1 MLSEGCATAIKQYRR
16 TWQEPEAKNICEGVT
31 LSLNPPLRFHPR
43 PDNFYTLTSKQ
54 LNKMSKS
61 RNNIP
66 RAAIHVGSPA
76 KSFSAAEGYEPERRG
91 WDENTY
97 RLKNQ
102 DTNNHY
108 DFSRKHLNFEINS
121 QGEIVPLGSNPVPL
135 HERWQKRLEEL
146 GFKPYMDK
154 NNPLGISDNSP
165 NCTVG
170 IIVSGDHRVLTRL
183 AFGDQDVD
191 FTLQKSNAHVV
202 LKQGIKDWALDTYH
216 WACDRW
222 GAENIIGFDV
232 HLDETT
238 PHIQIQTIPVAKIKA
253 RGRAPAKYVHK
264 DDKSKVLSH
273 KEWKK
278 LPEGIRSN
286 FIRTEVERREKEC
299 VSYARVWGED
309 KYAVGKTYYQ
319 MHTDYYNE
327 VGHKYG
333 LERGDDI
340 AMLPGEERRERVH
353 KSKAVLE
360 AERQAKDAIV
370 RTQMENERLE
380 DQKEKMASEV
390 QDMKKQ
396 KESLE
401 KQNDKLEGEI
411 QNKKQHKENLEGSIS
426 QLEEYAA
433 ALDIKEEDLIVP
445 TLKTNPLVKK
455 AVDAILEEL
464 GKPIPTF
471 GQKKWREERR
481 KAIKTILT
489 ELQTALME
497 AKEAHNKDILKL
509 GKSLFNKAMKEARTI
524 IEQNK
529 QLQQE
534 NARLTEENVIFRKLI
549 ASMDENAITRLRD
562 KKDAEIKELQEQLGK
577 AESEAVR
584 SGNKAYREHQRA
596 ENAESKIL
604 EMLGIPEIK
613 EIWES
618 VQQNKEAFRKQID
631 KWIKDGVAAI
641 RDYADGKGNDFR
653 PEAGNAV
660 AWGIIAEAFRYG
672 LDPTDEKQRKMAAAY
687 LLEKVSWTGISS
699 DFKISLTSSRTQQ
712 LCDAMT
718 VSKDLM
724 QNLLLMAGGRGGIS
738 IGGSG
743 SNSELTNW
751 DGTKK
756 KTGWGVG

>member
-1 MLSEGCATAIKQYRR
+1 
-16 TWQEPEAKNICEGVT
+16 
-31 LSLNPPLRFHPR
+31 
-43 PDNFYTLTSKQ
+43 
-54 LNKMSKS
+54 MSKS

-66 RAAIHVGSPA
+66 RAAIHVGAPA

-108 DFSRKHLNFEINS
+108 DFTRKHLNFEINS
-121 QGEIVPLGSNPVPL
+121 KGEIIPLCSDSVPL
-135 HERWQKRLEEL
+135 HERLQKRLDEL

-154 NNPLGISDNSP
+154 NNPLVISDNSP

-170 IIVSGDHRVLTRL
+170 IIVSGDHDVLTRL

-238 PHIQIQTIPVAKIKA
+238 PHIQIQIIPVAKTKA
-253 RGRAPAKYVHK
+253 RGRASAKYVHK

-278 LPEGIRSN
+278 LPEEIRSN
-286 FIRTEVERREKEC
+286 FVRTEVERREKEC

-327 VGHKYG
+327 VGRKYG

-353 KSKAVLE
+353 KNKAVLE
-360 AERQAKDAIV
+360 AERQAKDAIA
-370 RTQMENERLE
+370 RNQIEKDRLE
-380 DQKEKMASEV
+380 GQKEKMAGEV

-396 KESLE
+396 KECLE

-411 QNKKQHKENLEGSIS
+411 HYKEQHKEKLEGNIS
-426 QLEEYAA
+426 QLEDYAA

-445 TLKTNPLVKK
+445 TLKTDPLVKN
-455 AVDAILEEL
+455 AWDAIKTELE
-464 GKPIPTF
+464 KPIPAF
-471 GQKKWREERR
+471 GQKEWREERR
-481 KAIKTILT
+481 KAIKVILT
-489 ELQTALME
+489 EMQTALMQ
-497 AKEAHNKDILKL
+497 AKEVQKGDILKL
-509 GKSLFNKAMKEARTI
+509 GKALYNKAMQNVRAI

-529 QLQQE
+529 QLLKE
-534 NARLTEENVIFRKLI
+534 N
-549 ASMDENAITRLRD
+549 
-562 KKDAEIKELQEQLGK
+562 
-577 AESEAVR
+577 
-584 SGNKAYREHQRA
+584 
-596 ENAESKIL
+596 
-604 EMLGIPEIK
+604 PEIK

-618 VQQNKEAFRKQID
+618 IQRNKEDFSKQID
-631 KWIKDGVAAI
+631 KWIEDGVAAI
-641 RDYADGKGNDFR
+641 RNYADGKDNDFQ

-660 AWGIIAEAFRYG
+660 AWGIIAEALEYG
-672 LDPTDEKQRKMAAAY
+672 LDPTDEKQRKIAAAY

-699 DFKISLTSSRTQQ
+699 DFKIELTAARTRQ
-712 LCDAMT
+712 LCDAMK
-718 VSKDLM
+718 VSKGLM
-724 QNLLLMAGGRGGIS
+724 ANLFLAAGGRGGIS
-738 IGGSG
+738 TGGGGSNG
-743 SNSELTNW
+743 ELTNW

-756 KTGWGVG
+756 KTGWGM

>member
-1 MLSEGCATAIKQYRR
+1 
-16 TWQEPEAKNICEGVT
+16 
-31 LSLNPPLRFHPR
+31 
-43 PDNFYTLTSKQ
+43 
-54 LNKMSKS
+54 MSKS
-61 RNNIP
+61 RYNVP
-66 RAAIHVGSPA
+66 RAAIHVGAPA

-108 DFSRKHLNFEINS
+108 DFTRKHLNFEINGK
-121 QGEIVPLGSNPVPL
+121 GEIVPLCSDPVPL
-135 HERWQKRLEEL
+135 HERLQKRLDEL
-146 GFKPYMDK
+146 KFKPYMDK
-154 NNPLGISDNSP
+154 NNPLIISDNSP

-202 LKQGIKDWALDTYH
+202 LKQGIKDWALDTYR

-238 PHIQIQTIPVAKIKA
+238 PHIHIQTIPVAKTKA
-253 RGRAPAKYVHK
+253 RGRVSVKYVHK
-264 DDKSKVLSH
+264 DDKSRILSQ

-278 LPEGIRSN
+278 LPEEIRSN
-286 FIRTEVERREKEC
+286 FVRTEVERREKES

-327 VGHKYG
+327 VGRKYG

-340 AMLPGEERRERVH
+340 AMLPSEERRERVH
-353 KSKAVLE
+353 KNKAVLE

-370 RTQMENERLE
+370 RTQMENERLKG
-380 DQKEKMASEV
+380 QKEKMTSEV

-396 KESLE
+396 KECLE
-401 KQNDKLEGEI
+401 EHNDKLEGEI
-411 QNKKQHKENLEGSIS
+411 QNKEQRKENLEGCIS
-426 QLEEYAA
+426 RLEEYAA

-455 AVDAILEEL
+455 AVDAMLEEL

-471 GQKKWREERR
+471 GQKEWREERR

-509 GKSLFNKAMKEARTI
+509 GKSLYHKAMKEAGAI
-524 IEQNK
+524 IEKNK
-529 QLQQE
+529 RLQQE
-534 NARLTEENVIFRKLI
+534 NARLTEENDVLRKRI
-549 ASMDENAITRLRD
+549 ASIDENAITRLRD

-584 SGNKAYREHQRA
+584 SGNKAYGEHQRA
-596 ENAESKIL
+596 ENAENQIR
-604 EMLGIPEIK
+604 EMFDIPEIK

-618 VQQNKEAFRKQID
+618 IQQNKEAFSKQID
-631 KWIKDGVAAI
+631 KWIEDGVAAI
-641 RDYADGKGNDFR
+641 RNYANGKDNDFQ
-653 PEAGNAV
+653 PEQGNAV
-660 AWGIIAEAFRYG
+660 AWGIIAKAFEYG

-699 DFKISLTSSRTQQ
+699 DFKISLTASRTQQ

-718 VSKDLM
+718 IPKDLM
-724 QNLLLMAGGRGGIS
+724 SSLLLAAGGRGSIS
-738 IGGSG
+738 TGGGGST
-743 SNSELTNW
+743 SELTNW

-756 KTGWGVG
+756 NTGWGIG

>member
-1 MLSEGCATAIKQYRR
+1 
-16 TWQEPEAKNICEGVT
+16 
-31 LSLNPPLRFHPR
+31 
-43 PDNFYTLTSKQ
+43 
-54 LNKMSKS
+54 MSKS

-66 RAAIHVGSPA
+66 RAAIHVGAPA

-135 HERWQKRLEEL
+135 HERLQKRLNEL
-146 GFKPYMDK
+146 EFKPYMDK

-170 IIVSGDHRVLTRL
+170 IIVSGDHDVLTRL

-191 FTLQKSNAHVV
+191 FTLQKSNAHIV
-202 LKQGIKDWALDTYH
+202 LKQGIKDWAMDTYR

-238 PHIQIQTIPVAKIKA
+238 PHIQIQTIPVAKTKA
-253 RGRAPAKYVHK
+253 RGRASAKYVHK
-264 DDKSKVLSH
+264 DDKSKILSH
-273 KEWKK
+273 KEWNK
-278 LPEGIRSN
+278 LPEEIRSN
-286 FIRTEVERREKEC
+286 FIRTEDERREKDS
-299 VSYARVWGED
+299 VSYASIWGKD
-309 KYAVGKTYYQ
+309 KYAVGNTYKQ
-319 MHTDYYNE
+319 MHTDYYNK

-360 AERQAKDAIV
+360 AERQAKDAIA
-370 RTQMENERLE
+370 RNQMENERLE
-380 DQKEKMASEV
+380 GQKEKMAGEV

-401 KQNDKLEGEI
+401 EQNDRLEGEI
-411 QNKKQHKENLEGSIS
+411 LNKEHRREKLEGNIS
-426 QLEEYAA
+426 QLEDYAA

-445 TLKTNPLVKK
+445 TLKTDPLVKNAWDDIK
-455 AVDAILEEL
+455 EEL
-464 GKPIPTF
+464 AKPIPTF
-471 GQKKWREERR
+471 GHKEWKEERR
-481 KAIKTILT
+481 QAIKTILT

-497 AKEAHNKDILKL
+497 TKRAHNEDIRKM
-509 GKSLFNKAMKEARTI
+509 GKSLYHKAMQNASAI

-529 QLQQE
+529 QLLKE
-534 NARLTEENVIFRKLI
+534 NSRLTEENDVLRKRI

-562 KKDAEIKELQEQLGK
+562 KKDAEIKELQERLGK
-577 AESEAVR
+577 AESESVR
-584 SGNKAYREHQRA
+584 SGNKAYSEHQRA
-596 ENAESKIL
+596 ENAASQVKEL
-604 EMLGIPEIK
+604 LAIPGIK

-618 VQQNKEAFRKQID
+618 IQQKKEAFSKQID
-631 KWIKDGVAAI
+631 QCIEDGIAAI
-641 RDYADGKGNDFR
+641 RDYADGKDNDFQ
-653 PEAGNAV
+653 PKLGNAV
-660 AWGIIAEAFRYG
+660 AWGIIAIAFRYG
-672 LDPTDEKQRKMAAAY
+672 LDPTDEKQRRMATAY
-687 LLEKVSWTGISS
+687 LLEKVPWTGMSE
-699 DFKISLTSSRTQQ
+699 FKAGLTVSRTRQ

-718 VSKDLM
+718 VSKDM
-724 QNLLLMAGGRGGIS
+724 MANLLLAAGGRSGIS
-738 IGGSG
+738 TGGGGSNG
-743 SNSELTNW
+743 ELTNW

-756 KTGWGVG
+756 KTGWGIG

>member
-1 MLSEGCATAIKQYRR
+1 
-16 TWQEPEAKNICEGVT
+16 
-31 LSLNPPLRFHPR
+31 
-43 PDNFYTLTSKQ
+43 
-54 LNKMSKS
+54 MSKA

-66 RAAIHVGSPA
+66 RAAIHVGAPA
-76 KSFSAAEGYEPERRG
+76 KSFSASEGYEPERRG

-121 QGEIVPLGSNPVPL
+121 KGEIVPLGSNPVPL
-135 HERWQKRLEEL
+135 HERLQKRLDEL
-146 GFKPYMDK
+146 DFKPYMDK

-170 IIVSGDHRVLTRL
+170 IIVSGDHDVLTHL
-183 AFGDQDVD
+183 AFGDQEVD

-238 PHIQIQTIPVAKIKA
+238 PHIQIQTIPVAKTKA
-253 RGRAPAKYVHK
+253 RGRASVKYVHK
-264 DDKSKVLSH
+264 DDKSKIISQ

-278 LPEGIRSN
+278 LPEEIRSD
-286 FIRTEVERREKEC
+286 FVRTKVERREKEC

-309 KYAVGKTYYQ
+309 KYAVRDTYYQ

-327 VGHKYG
+327 VGRKYG

-353 KSKAVLE
+353 KSKAILE
-360 AERQAKDAIV
+360 AERQAKDAIA
-370 RTQMENERLE
+370 RNQMENERLE
-380 DQKEKMASEV
+380 GQKEKMVSEV
-390 QDMKKQ
+390 QDMRKQ
-396 KESLE
+396 KDRLE
-401 KQNDKLEGEI
+401 EQNDKLEGEI
-411 QNKKQHKENLEGSIS
+411 ENKEQHKERLEGNIS
-426 QLEEYAA
+426 QLEDYAA

-445 TLKTNPLVKK
+445 TLNTNPLVKEAWDDIK
-455 AVDAILEEL
+455 EEL
-464 GKPIPTF
+464 SKPIPAF
-471 GQKKWREERR
+471 GQKEWREERH
-481 KAIKTILT
+481 KAIKGILT
-489 ELQTALME
+489 NMQTALMQ
-497 AKEAHNKDILKL
+497 AKDVQKQDILKL
-509 GKSLFNKAMKEARTI
+509 GKALYNKAMQNVRAI

-529 QLQQE
+529 QLQKE
-534 NARLTEENVIFRKLI
+534 NGRLTEENDILRKRI
-549 ASMDENAITRLRD
+549 ASMDENAITRLRE
-562 KKDAEIKELQEQLGK
+562 KKDAEIKELQERLGK

-584 SGNKAYREHQRA
+584 SGNKAYSEHQRA
-596 ENAESKIL
+596 ENAEKKL
-604 EMLGIPEIK
+604 REMLDIPEIK

-618 VQQNKEAFRKQID
+618 IQRNKEDFMKQINR
-631 KWIKDGVAAI
+631 WIENGVAAI
-641 RDYADGKGNDFR
+641 RDYADGKDNDFQ
-653 PEAGNAV
+653 PKQGNAV

-672 LDPTDEKQRKMAAAY
+672 LDPTDEKQRRMATAY
-687 LLEKVSWTGISS
+687 LLEKVSWTDMSE
-699 DFKISLTSSRTQQ
+699 FKASLTASRTRQ

-724 QNLLLMAGGRGGIS
+724 ANLLLSAGGRAGIS
-738 IGGSG
+738 TGGGGSNG
-743 SNSELTNW
+743 ELTNW

-756 KTGWGVG
+756 KTGWGIG

>member
-1 MLSEGCATAIKQYRR
+1 
-16 TWQEPEAKNICEGVT
+16 
-31 LSLNPPLRFHPR
+31 
-43 PDNFYTLTSKQ
+43 
-54 LNKMSKS
+54 MSKA
-61 RNNIP
+61 RYNVP
-66 RAAIHVGSPA
+66 RAAIHVGAPA

-91 WDENTY
+91 WDEKTY

-102 DTNNHY
+102 DANNHY
-108 DFSRKHLNFEINS
+108 DYSRKHLNFEINGK
-121 QGEIVPLGSNPVPL
+121 GEIVPLCSDPVPL
-135 HERWQKRLEEL
+135 HERLQKRLDEL

-154 NNPLGISDNSP
+154 NSPLGFSDNSP

-170 IIVSGDHRVLTRL
+170 IIVSGDHNVLTRL

-202 LKQGIKDWALDTYH
+202 LKQGIKDWALDSYH

-238 PHIQIQTIPVAKIKA
+238 PHIQIQTIPVAKTKS
-253 RGRAPAKYVHK
+253 RGRASVKYVHK
-264 DDKSKVLSH
+264 DDRSKVLSH

-278 LPEGIRSN
+278 LPEEIRSN
-286 FIRTEVERREKEC
+286 FVRTEVERREKEC

-327 VGHKYG
+327 VGRKYG

-340 AMLPGEERRERVH
+340 AMLPGEEKRERVH
-353 KSKAVLE
+353 KNKTVLE

-370 RTQMENERLE
+370 RIQMENERLE
-380 DQKEKMASEV
+380 GQKEKMAGEV

-396 KESLE
+396 KERLE
-401 KQNDKLEGEI
+401 EQNAKLEGEI
-411 QNKKQHKENLEGSIS
+411 QNQEQHKENLEGSIS
-426 QLEEYAA
+426 QLEDYAA
-433 ALDIKEEDLIVP
+433 ALDIKEEDLVVP
-445 TLKTNPLVKK
+445 TLKTNPLVKD
-455 AVDAILEEL
+455 AWDAIKTEIE
-464 GKPIPTF
+464 KPIPAF
-471 GQKKWREERR
+471 GQKEWREERR
-481 KAIKTILT
+481 EAIKTILT
-489 ELQTALME
+489 ELQTALLQ
-497 AKEAHNKDILKL
+497 AKEAQKQDILKL
-509 GKSLFNKAMKEARTI
+509 GKSLFNKAMKEARAI

-529 QLQQE
+529 QLQKE
-534 NARLTEENVIFRKLI
+534 NGRLTEENDVLRKRI
-549 ASMDENAITRLRD
+549 ASIDENTIMRLRNQ
-562 KKDAEIKELQEQLGK
+562 KEAEIKELQKQLGK

-584 SGNKAYREHQRA
+584 SGNKAYSEHKRA
-596 ENAESKIL
+596 ENAESQL
-604 EMLGIPEIK
+604 QEMFDIPEIK

-618 VQQNKEAFRKQID
+618 IQQNKETFKKQID

-641 RDYADGKGNDFR
+641 RGYANGKDNDFR

-660 AWGIIAEAFRYG
+660 AWGIIAKAFEYG
-672 LDPTDEKQRKMAAAY
+672 LDPTDEKQRRIAAAY

-724 QNLLLMAGGRGGIS
+724 QNLLLMAGGRGGVGV
-738 IGGSG
+738 GGGG

-756 KTGWGVG
+756 KTGWGIS

>member
-1 MLSEGCATAIKQYRR
+1 
-16 TWQEPEAKNICEGVT
+16 
-31 LSLNPPLRFHPR
+31 
-43 PDNFYTLTSKQ
+43 
-54 LNKMSKS
+54 MSKAK
-61 RNNIP
+61 NNIP
-66 RAAIHVGSPA
+66 RAAIHVGAPA

-108 DFSRKHLNFEINS
+108 DFSRKHLNFEINGK
-121 QGEIVPLGSNPVPL
+121 GEIVPLGSNPVPL
-135 HERWQKRLEEL
+135 HERLQKRLDEL
-146 GFKPYMDK
+146 DFKPYIDK

-170 IIVSGDHRVLTRL
+170 IIVSGDHDVLTRL
-183 AFGDQDVD
+183 AFGNQDVD
-191 FTLQKSNAHVV
+191 FTLQNSNAHVV

-238 PHIQIQTIPVAKIKA
+238 PHIQIQTIPVAKTKA
-253 RGRAPAKYVHK
+253 RGRASAKYVHK

-278 LPEGIRSN
+278 LPEEIRSN
-286 FIRTEVERREKEC
+286 FVRTEVERREKEC

-327 VGHKYG
+327 VGRKYG

-360 AERQAKDAIV
+360 AERQAKDAIA
-370 RTQMENERLE
+370 RNQMENERLE
-380 DQKEKMASEV
+380 GQKEKMAGEV

-396 KESLE
+396 KE
-401 KQNDKLEGEI
+401 KLEG
-411 QNKKQHKENLEGSIS
+411 NIS
-426 QLEEYAA
+426 QLEDYAA

-445 TLKTNPLVKK
+445 TLKTDPLVKN
-455 AVDAILEEL
+455 AWDAIKEEL
-464 GKPIPTF
+464 GKPIPAF
-471 GQKKWREERR
+471 GQKEWREERR
-481 KAIKTILT
+481 KAIKVILT
-489 ELQTALME
+489 EMQTALMQ
-497 AKEAHNKDILKL
+497 AKELQKQDILKL
-509 GKSLFNKAMKEARTI
+509 GKALYNKAMQNVRAI

-529 QLQQE
+529 QLQKE
-534 NARLTEENVIFRKLI
+534 NARLTEENDVLRKRI
-549 ASMDENAITRLRD
+549 ASMDENAIARLRD
-562 KKDAEIKELQEQLGK
+562 KKDAEIKELQERLGK

-584 SGNKAYREHQRA
+584 SGNKAYSEHQRA
-596 ENAESKIL
+596 ESAESQVW

-613 EIWES
+613 EIWEGI
-618 VQQNKEAFRKQID
+618 QQKKEAFSKQID
-631 KWIKDGVAAI
+631 KWIEDGVAAI
-641 RDYADGKGNDFR
+641 RGYADGKDNDFQ
-653 PEAGNAV
+653 PKQGNAV
-660 AWGIIAEAFRYG
+660 AWGIIAEAFKYG
-672 LDPTDEKQRKMAAAY
+672 LDPTDEKQRRMATAY
-687 LLEKVSWTGISS
+687 LLEKVSWTGMSE
-699 DFKISLTSSRTQQ
+699 FKAGLTASRTRQ
-712 LCDAMT
+712 LCDVMT

-724 QNLLLMAGGRGGIS
+724 ANLLLSAGGRAGTSVGG
-738 IGGSG
+738 GGST
-743 SNSELTNW
+743 SELTNW

-756 KTGWGVG
+756 RTGWGLS